1 MGRLIQPFLK
11 GLHFR
16 LITPV
21 VIIVLLLGAGLHVFV
36 LQAVSEFAD
45 RQIKTALSDLT
56 RQVYDI
62 CDRQFTALMKEGL
75 VEAPRA
81 VRIRKA
87 QTVGAIE
94 DFMQRQHLQGLL
106 IDGPSGNRFIDSTPP
121 VLRDRLQRLPPGQ
134 EAAFLTIDD
143 VGYYLRQVTFQPWR
157 WRFILVRDTGSY
169 APLIE
174 RVRRT
179 YALTIGLLVLVVA
192 ALLVAMNRAVRIP
205 LNQIIAAIQQGK
217 APDYKGT
224 TEFEFLSG
232 NIQEMMLRLEEN
244 TEWLSRLYRMAVSHR
259 GAAFFDQV
267 AETVASGFGG
277 SAFIARFDA
286 QRTRVEI
293 AAMHIDGQRRE
304 PEPFHLAGTPCER
317 ILQEA
322 VPVIISEGAARR
334 FPEGRYLAAVQA
346 EGYIGY
352 PIFDREAQ
360 VVGALQAFGPARR
373 FSRWDENLFR
383 TISQMIASEFALQER
398 EKAENQWRAHVFRTQ
413 KLESLGVLAGGIAHD
428 FNNML
433 TAIMGN
439 ISLAKLV
446 GDSGAQAVKRLEA
459 AENAALRAQELTRQ
473 LLTFARGGM
482 PVKTAVKRLDEL
494 IRETAEFSLRGSSV
508 GCAFDF
514 APGLWP
520 VEIDA
525 GQFSQ
530 VIQNLVVNA
539 QEAMP
544 AGGRIRIRA
553 DNQTIDARVQLP
565 VAPGRYVHVRVADS
579 GIGIAT
585 EHLEKIFDPYFTT
598 KKRGSGLGLAVSFS
612 IIKQHDGHFTVESR
626 IGLGTTFDIYI
637 PATDKV
643 VQNAPVALNR
653 QHQGDGRILVMDDE
667 EVVREWLGDAL
678 RQMGYTPEF
687 AETGEQAIAAHAAAV
702 DQQKPFKAL
711 IMDLT
716 IAGGMGGKQA
726 LAQIRQREPAVVAIV
741 ASGYSNDPVMADF
754 SRFGFSAALPK
765 PFGLAALANV
775 LQRLFEDGPA
785 AGHEPGCRKPTGP

>member
-16 LITPV
+16 LITPL
-21 VIIVLLLGAGLHVFV
+21 VIIVLLLGVGLHVFV

-45 RQIKTALSDLT
+45 RQIKTVLSDLT

-75 VEAPRA
+75 VEDPRA
-81 VRIRKA
+81 IRICKA

-94 DFMQRQHLQGLL
+94 DFMQRHHLEGLL
-106 IDGPSGNRFIDSTPP
+106 SDGPSGNRFIDSTPP
-121 VLRDRLQRLPPGQ
+121 VLRDRLQRIPPGQ
-134 EAAFLTIDD
+134 EAAFLTMGG
-143 VGYYLRQVTFQPWR
+143 VGYYLRQVTFQPWQ
-157 WRFILVRDTGSY
+157 WRFILVGDTGSY

-179 YALTIGLLVLVVA
+179 YALTIALLVLVVA
-192 ALLVAMNRAVRIP
+192 ALLVAMNRAVRMP
-205 LNQIIAAIQQGK
+205 LNQIIAAIQKGR

-224 TEFEFLSG
+224 TEFEFLSA
-232 NIQEMMLRLEEN
+232 NIQEMMIRLEEN
-244 TEWLSRLYRMAVSHR
+244 TEWLSRLYRMAVRHR

-267 AETVASGFGG
+267 VETVASGFGG
-277 SAFIARFDA
+277 SALIARFDA
-286 QRTRVEI
+286 QTTHVTI
-293 AAMHIDGQRRE
+293 AALYIDGQRRE
-304 PEPFHLAGTPCER
+304 PEPFRLAGTPCER
-317 ILQEA
+317 ILKEE

-334 FPEGRYLAAVQA
+334 YPEGRYIAEVQA
-346 EGYIGY
+346 EAYIGY
-352 PIFDREAQ
+352 PIFDREAR
-360 VVGALQAFGPARR
+360 VVGALQAFGPGRR

-383 TISQMIASEFALQER
+383 TICQMIASEFALQER
-398 EKAENQWRAHVFRTQ
+398 EKAEAQWRAHVFRTQ

-428 FNNML
+428 FNNLL

-446 GDSGAQAVKRLEA
+446 GDSGVQAARRLEA

-473 LLTFARGGM
+473 LLTFARGGL

-494 IRETAEFSLRGSSV
+494 IRETAEFSLRGSSA

-514 APGLWP
+514 SPGLWP

-544 AGGRIRIRA
+544 AGGRIGIRA
-553 DNQTIDARVQLP
+553 DNQTIDGRDHLP
-565 VAPGRYVHVRVADS
+565 LAPGRYVHVRVADS
-579 GIGIAT
+579 GIGIAPD
-585 EHLEKIFDPYFTT
+585 HLEKIFDPYFTT

-612 IIKQHDGHFTVESR
+612 IIKQHDGHLGVESR

-637 PATDKV
+637 PATDKPV
-643 VQNAPVALNR
+643 ENAPAAPDR

-667 EVVREWLGDAL
+667 AVVREWLGEAL
-678 RQMGYTPEF
+678 RQMGYTPAF

-702 DQQKPFKAL
+702 DRQKPFKAL

-726 LAQIRQREPAVVAIV
+726 LAQIRQKEPAVVAIV
-741 ASGYSNDPVMADF
+741 ASGYSNDPVMSDF

-765 PFGLAALANV
+765 PFGLAALGNV
-775 LQRLFEDGPA
+775 LQRLFEDAPVRVSNRDA
-785 AGHEPGCRKPTGP
+785 